1 MTTRKLP
8 AIAFASFVVVA
19 ASSSARP
26 AHVVLGVPRSASK
39 ADVKAAYRKVALK
52 LHPDVNKAVR
62 GKRERERIG
71 ESVKGTAAGDLD
83 FFFGQQ
89 LTGSKQPTNQ
99 QLTTTKRNETNSLTP
114 LRDSWRPRWRS
125 RS

>member
-39 ADVKAAYRKVALK
+39 AEVKAAYRKVALK
-52 LHPDVNKAVR
+52 LHPDVTR
-62 GKRERERIG
+62 R
-71 ESVKGTAAGDLD
+71 
-83 FFFGQQ
+83 
-89 LTGSKQPTNQ
+89 
-99 QLTTTKRNETNSLTP
+99 
-114 LRDSWRPRWRS
+114 
-125 RS
+125 